1 MPNKKNFRVLLFF
14 MKYVTIICIAKSAER
29 MCFYR
34 MTYTKLAVVTGPTA
48 SGKSSLALSLAKH
61 FHGEIV
67 SCDSMQLYKGMD
79 IGTAKPTKEEQTEV
93 KHHMIDVLDINDSF
107 SVVDYVK
114 AAELCISNIYSKGK
128 LPFFCGGTG
137 LYVDALVNSTEFG
150 DMKNLPEYREEL
162 YAFAEENGSEALHK
176 MLSQTDP
183 EAAEKIDHR
192 NVKRVIRALEVYKA
206 SGMTISEWQRRSKLL
221 PPKFDSLV
229 MTIEYED
236 RQILYD
242 RINKRVD
249 MMLEAGLI
257 GEVKRL
263 YDEGIFST
271 ATASQA
277 IGYKEFIPYLEG
289 TSSLEDCVER
299 LKIESR
305 RYAKRQMTWF
315 RRNDKI
321 KRITADGKSSEEI
334 FEEAK
339 EICEEFFKP
348 ELIWSVKY

>member
-1 MPNKKNFRVLLFF
+1 
-14 MKYVTIICIAKSAER
+14 
-29 MCFYR
+29 

-48 SGKSSLALSLAKH
+48 SGKSSLALALAKH
-61 FHGEIV
+61 FHGEII

-79 IGTAKPTKEEQTEV
+79 IGTAKPTKEEQKEV
-93 KHHMIDVLDINDSF
+93 KHHMIDVLDIQDSF

-114 AAELCISNIYSKGK
+114 AAELCISNIYSKEH

-150 DMKNLPEYREEL
+150 DMQNLPEYREEL
-162 YAFAEENGSEALHK
+162 KLFAEQNGSEALHK
-176 MLSQTDP
+176 KLSEVDP
-183 EAAEKIDHR
+183 ASAEKIDHR
-192 NVKRVIRALEVYKA
+192 NIKRVIRALEVYKA

-236 RQILYD
+236 REILYD

-249 MMLEAGLI
+249 AMLEMGLLD
-257 GEVKRL
+257 EVKAL
-263 YDEGIFST
+263 SEKGLFST
-271 ATASQA
+271 VTAGQA

-289 TSSLEDCVER
+289 TSSLEECVER
-299 LKIESR
+299 LKTESR

-321 KRITADGKSSEEI
+321 KRIVADGKSFDEI
-334 FEEAK
+334 FEEARAM
-339 EICEEFFKP
+339 CEEFFQP

>member
-1 MPNKKNFRVLLFF
+1 
-14 MKYVTIICIAKSAER
+14 
-29 MCFYR
+29 
-34 MTYTKLAVVTGPTA
+34 
-48 SGKSSLALSLAKH
+48 
-61 FHGEIV
+61 
-67 SCDSMQLYKGMD
+67 MQLYREMD
-79 IGTAKPTKEEQTEV
+79 IGTAKANAFEQARV
-93 KHHMIDVLDINDSF
+93 KHHMIDVLDISDSF

-137 LYVDALVNSTEFG
+137 LYVDSVVNSTEFG
-150 DMKNLPEYREEL
+150 DMENLPEYREEL
-162 YAFAEENGSEALHK
+162 AAFCEENGTLALHEK
-176 MLSQTDP
+176 LALVDP

-221 PPKFDSLV
+221 PPKFDCLV

-236 RQILYD
+236 REILYN
-242 RINKRVD
+242 RINERVD
-249 MMLEAGLI
+249 KMMDMGLLD
-257 GEVKRL
+257 EVKKL
-263 YDEGIFST
+263 YEKGLFDTVT
-271 ATASQA
+271 AGQA
-277 IGYKEFIPYLEG
+277 IGYKEFRPYIEG
-289 TSSLEDCVER
+289 TASLDECVER

-321 KRITADGKSSEEI
+321 KRIIADGKTEDEI
-334 FEEAK
+334 FSEAK
-339 EICEEFFKP
+339 ELCDEFFQP

>member
-1 MPNKKNFRVLLFF
+1 
-14 MKYVTIICIAKSAER
+14 
-29 MCFYR
+29 

-48 SGKSSLALSLAKH
+48 SGKSSLALALSKH
-61 FHGEIV
+61 FHGEII

-79 IGTAKPTKEEQTEV
+79 IGTAKPTKEEQKEV
-93 KHHMIDVLDINDSF
+93 KHHMIDVLDIKDSF

-114 AAELCISNIYSKGK
+114 AAELCISNVYSKEH

-150 DMKNLPEYREEL
+150 DMQNLPEYREEL
-162 YAFAEENGSEALHK
+162 KLFAEENGSEALHK
-176 MLSQTDP
+176 MLFEVDP
-183 EAAEKIDHR
+183 DSAEKIDHR
-192 NVKRVIRALEVYKA
+192 NIKRVIRALEVYKA

-236 RQILYD
+236 REILYD

-249 MMLEAGLI
+249 AMLEMGLLD
-257 GEVKRL
+257 EVKAL
-263 YDEGIFST
+263 SEKGLFST
-271 ATASQA
+271 VTAGQA

-289 TSSLEDCVER
+289 TSSLEECVER
-299 LKIESR
+299 LKTESR

-315 RRNDKI
+315 RRNEKI
-321 KRITADGKSSEEI
+321 KRIVADGKSFDEI
-334 FEEAK
+334 FEEARAL
-339 EICEEFFKP
+339 CEEFFQP

>member
-1 MPNKKNFRVLLFF
+1 
-14 MKYVTIICIAKSAER
+14 
-29 MCFYR
+29 

-48 SGKSSLALSLAKH
+48 SGKSSLALALAKH
-61 FHGEIV
+61 FSGEIV

-79 IGTAKPTKEEQTEV
+79 IGTAKPTKAEQAEV

-137 LYVDALVNSTEFG
+137 LYVDAIVNSTEFG
-150 DMKNLPEYREEL
+150 DMENLPDYREEL
-162 YAFAEENGSEALHK
+162 KNFAEENGSEALHAK
-176 MLSQTDP
+176 LLEVDP
-183 EAAEKIDHR
+183 ESAEKIDHR

-229 MTIEYED
+229 MTIEYND
-236 RQILYD
+236 REILYD

-249 MMLEAGLI
+249 MMLEEGLI
-257 GEVKRL
+257 DEVKTL
-263 YDEGIFST
+263 CDKGLFST
-271 ATASQA
+271 VTAGQA
-277 IGYKEFIPYLEG
+277 IGYKEFLPYLEG
-289 TSSLEDCVER
+289 ICSLEECAEK
-299 LKIESR
+299 LKTESR

-315 RRNDKI
+315 RRNEKI
-321 KRITADGKSSEEI
+321 KRIVADGKSSEEI
-334 FEEAK
+334 FGEAK
-339 EICEEFFKP
+339 KLCEEFFVP

>member
-1 MPNKKNFRVLLFF
+1 
-14 MKYVTIICIAKSAER
+14 
-29 MCFYR
+29 
-34 MTYTKLAVVTGPTA
+34 
-48 SGKSSLALSLAKH
+48 
-61 FHGEIV
+61 
-67 SCDSMQLYKGMD
+67 MQLYRGMD
-79 IGTAKPTKEEQTEV
+79 IGTAKPDDDEKNRV

-137 LYVDALVNSTEFG
+137 LYVDSVVSSTEFG
-150 DMKNLPEYREEL
+150 DMENLPEYREEL
-162 YAFAEENGSEALHK
+162 KALADENGSEFLHK
-176 MLSQTDP
+176 MLEENDP

-206 SGMTISEWQRRSKLL
+206 SGLTISEWQRRSRLL

-229 MTIEYED
+229 MTIEYND
-236 RQILYD
+236 REILYG

-249 MMLEAGLI
+249 KMLEMGLLD
-257 GEVKRL
+257 EVKRL
-263 YDEGIFST
+263 YEKGLFNTVT
-271 ATASQA
+271 AGQA
-277 IGYKEFIPYLEG
+277 IGYKEFLPHLEG
-289 TSSLEDCVER
+289 NASLDECVER

-315 RRNDKI
+315 RRNENI
-321 KRITADGKSSEEI
+321 KRIVADGKTEDEI

-339 EICEEFFKP
+339 ELCTEFFKP